1 MRIQAKSG
9 AVKPARVGDIVIGGP
24 SAPLAVMC
32 GLCVIESR
40 DHTLFIAEKLRAIAE
55 RVGLPLIFKASYD
68 KANRSSIDSY
78 RGPGLEKG
86 LAILAEV
93 KDATGLPILTDIHE
107 PSQCAPAGEVADI
120 LQIPAFLCRQTD
132 LLVAAAKAGRP
143 VAVKKAQHMAPGDL
157 ENVAGKL
164 EASGCSQIVL
174 TERGN
179 IFGYKQLVNDM
190 RGLDAMRGLGY
201 PVCFDATH
209 SVQVMGGLGKT
220 SGGARE
226 YIPLLARAA
235 AAVGVDALF
244 IETHDDPSKAM
255 SDGPN
260 ALPLEFV
267 EPLLRRVKAIDELVR
282 QPA

>member
-1 MRIQAKSG
+1 MRIQAKPG
-9 AVKPARVGDIVIGGP
+9 AVKPASVGSIDIGAPG
-24 SAPLAVMC
+24 APLAIMC

-40 DHTLFIAEKLRAIAE
+40 DHALFIAEKLAEIAA
-55 RVGLPLIFKASYD
+55 RVGLPLIFKASFD

-78 RGPGLEKG
+78 RGPGMTKG

-93 KDATGLPILTDIHE
+93 KAKTGLPIVTDIHE
-107 PSQCAPAGEVADI
+107 PSQCAPTAEVADLI
-120 LQIPAFLCRQTD
+120 QVPAFLCRQTD
-132 LLVAAAKAGRP
+132 LLVAAARAGKA

-190 RGLDAMRGLGY
+190 RGLDVMRGLGY

-226 YIPLLARAA
+226 FIPLLARAA
-235 AAVGVDALF
+235 VAVGVDSLF
-244 IETHDDPSKAM
+244 IETHDDPSKAL

-267 EPLLRRVKAIDELVR
+267 EPLLRRVKEIDELVR
-282 QPA
+282 QSV